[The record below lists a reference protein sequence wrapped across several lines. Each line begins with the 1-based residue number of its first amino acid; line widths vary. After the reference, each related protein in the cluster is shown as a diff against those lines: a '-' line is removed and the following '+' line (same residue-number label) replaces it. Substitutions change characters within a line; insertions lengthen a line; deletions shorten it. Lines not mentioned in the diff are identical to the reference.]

1 MLPEFIINLY
11 ELYSFNYLN
20 LFMENGIT
28 IEQVSYN
35 NEKQTRVIKACLETW
50 FKNPKDLNLTAP
62 QMTYPFK
69 FNRWIAD
76 SYSRQNTVTYILKKD
91 KWIVGYMSLQLQ
103 PQKDIIHLF
112 HVFIDRSFRGK
123 GFSKLLAQ
131 KAISYA
137 QEKNIPAITLFE
149 NPNNLIAIKLYESF
163 GFTEEG
169 YSKTGS
175 LKLLLNLTKSK
186 NQ

>member
-1 MLPEFIINLY
+1 
-11 ELYSFNYLN
+11 
-20 LFMENGIT
+20 MENGIT

-35 NEKQTRVIKACLETW
+35 NEKQVRVLKACLETW

-62 QMTYPFK
+62 QMTYPFN
-69 FNRWIAD
+69 FNRWIAN
-76 SYSRQNTVTYILKKD
+76 SYSKQNTLTYILKKD
-91 KWIVGYMSLQLQ
+91 DWIIGYMSLQLQ
-103 PQKDIIHLF
+103 SKQDFIHLF

-137 QEKNIPAITLFE
+137 QEKNIPAITLFV
-149 NPNNLIAIKLYESF
+149 NPNNPIAIKLYESF
-163 GFTEEG
+163 GFTEIG
-169 YSKTGS
+169 YNKTGS
-175 LKLLLNLTKSK
+175 TKMILNLINPK

>member
-1 MLPEFIINLY
+1 
-11 ELYSFNYLN
+11 
-20 LFMENGIT
+20 MENGIT

-35 NEKQTRVIKACLETW
+35 NKNQARVIKACLETW

-62 QMTYPFK
+62 QMTYPFN

-91 KWIVGYMSLQLQ
+91 KWIVGYMSFQLQ
-103 PQKDIIHLF
+103 PDEDFIHLF

-137 QEKNIPAITLFE
+137 RENNIPAITLFV
-149 NPNNLIAIKLYESF
+149 NPNNPIAIKLYESF
-163 GFTEEG
+163 GFTKVG
-169 YSKTGS
+169 YRKTGS
-175 LKLLLNLTKSK
+175 LKMLLNLTKYK
-186 NQ
+186 NR

>member
-62 QMTYPFK
+62 QMTYPFN

-76 SYSRQNTVTYILKKD
+76 SYSKQNTLSYIIKKD

-123 GFSKLLAQ
+123 GISKLLAQ

-137 QEKNIPAITLFE
+137 HEKNIPAITLFV
-149 NPNNLIAIKLYESF
+149 NPNNQIAIKLYESF
-163 GFTEEG
+163 GFTEIG
-169 YSKTGS
+169 YNKTGS
-175 LKLLLNLTKSK
+175 MKMLLNLKNPK

>member
-20 LFMENGIT
+20 LFMENRVT

-35 NEKQTRVIKACLETW
+35 NEKQVRVLKACLETW
-50 FKNPKDLNLTAP
+50 FKNPKDLHLTAP
-62 QMTYPFK
+62 QMTYPFN
-69 FNRWIAD
+69 FNRWIID
-76 SYSRQNTVTYILKKD
+76 SYSKQNTATFILKKD

-123 GFSKLLAQ
+123 GISKLLAQ

-137 QEKNIPAITLFE
+137 REKNIPAISLFV
-149 NPNNLIAIKLYESF
+149 NPNNPIAIKLYESF
-163 GFTEEG
+163 GFTEIG
-169 YSKTGS
+169 YNKNGS
-175 LKLLLNLTKSK
+175 LKMKLDIH
-186 NQ
+186 